1 MHKAKNINDYK
12 PSEIEGKW
20 QQEWINN
27 KVFKPDLNN
36 AKKPFYNLM
45 MFPYPSA
52 EGMHVGNMYAFTGAD
67 IYGRFQRMLGF
78 DVFEPIG
85 LDGFGIHSE
94 NYAIKVGEHPIKVAA
109 RTKENFYNQ
118 LSSIGNSYAWD
129 YTLETYDPTYYKWT
143 QWLFI
148 EMFKAG
154 LCYRKEAPLNYCPSC
169 KTVLADEQVIDGKCE
184 RCGTQVET
192 KKLSQWFFKITE
204 YADKLLENTYK
215 LDWPQKVLIG
225 QRNWI
230 GKSQGSKIIFK
241 IEGRDI
247 PLEVFTTRVDTVYG
261 VCALVIAPDND
272 LPLKIA
278 TSDQKDKVQKYI
290 DLTRSDLA
298 RSNKRDEEK
307 TGVFTGAY
315 AINPFSG
322 EKVPVWV
329 GNYVVG
335 WYGTGAV
342 MVVPAHDERDF
353 KFAKKYKL
361 PIKQVIFVDAPTS
374 RPEGSGVRGSDQSV
388 GNTAIT
394 EYGVLHNSGEFTDL
408 TSKEAIER
416 MNKYLFDTQ
425 SGNAEVQ
432 YKLRDWI
439 ISRQR
444 YWGAPIPMI
453 YCEECSKK
461 GQSYFTQEEGKHS
474 SIDPKEVEWAKG
486 WFPVNKEDL
495 PVMLPNVEDYQPK
508 GTGKSPLATVDD
520 FIYILCPNCGVTAQR
535 ETDVCDTFL
544 DSAWYFLRYPSVGI
558 NDKPFD
564 TDLTKKWL
572 PVSKY
577 IGGAEHTVLHLLYSR
592 FVTMALKDMGHINFE
607 EPFPSFFAHGLIIK
621 DGAKMSKSRGNVV
634 IPNQYIEKYGTD
646 SLRMYLMFIGPFE
659 QGGDFRDSGMFG
671 MFKFVRR
678 VWNLYNLQE
687 KRGENTSGEV
697 MVQLHK
703 TIKKATEDIGKFKYN
718 TAIASYM
725 EFVNVWEKEGN
736 VISKD
741 DSIIFLKILAPFIP
755 YVSEEL
761 YQESG
766 EFKSIHLQP
775 WPEFDEML
783 LIEDRVTIVIQVN
796 GKLRGRIQLAKDKG
810 SDREYIIEESLKNQ
824 RVKKYIQDKEQAKKI
839 IIVPQKL
846 INFVI

>member
-1 MHKAKNINDYK
+1 MKSDTKTYEYN
-12 PSEIEGKW
+12 PSHIEGKW
-20 QQEWINN
+20 QEEWVKR
-27 KVFKPDLNN
+27 KVFKPDLIS
-36 AKKPFYNLM
+36 ASKPYYNLM

-67 IYGRFQRMLGF
+67 IYGRFQRMQGF

-94 NYAIKVGEHPIKVAA
+94 NYAIKVGEHPVKVAA

-129 YTLETYDPTYYKWT
+129 YTLETYDPAYYKWT

-148 EMFKAG
+148 EMFKKG

-169 KTVLADEQVIDGKCE
+169 KTVLADEQVIDTKCE
-184 RCGTQVET
+184 RCGTLVEV

-204 YADKLLENTYK
+204 YAEKLLDNTYK

-230 GKSQGSKIIFK
+230 GKSKGTHLVFK
-241 IEGRDI
+241 IQGRDI

-261 VCALVIAPDND
+261 VTAIVIAPDKQGSTSKD
-272 LPLKIA
+272 PLALEIA
-278 TSDQKDKVQKYI
+278 SENNKKQVEKYI
-290 DLTRSDLA
+290 SDNKTA
-298 RSNKRDEEK
+298 KSNTNQNDEEK
-307 TGVFTGAY
+307 TGVDTGAF

-342 MVVPAHDERDF
+342 MVVPAHDERDYL
-353 KFAKKYKL
+353 FAKKYNL
-361 PIKQVIFVDAPTS
+361 GIKQVIFID
-374 RPEGSGVRGSDQSV
+374 DQPIKDK
-388 GNTAIT
+388 AIV
-394 EYGVLHNSGEFTDL
+394 EYGVLRNSGEFSGL
-408 TSKEAIER
+408 TSKEAIGR

-425 SGNAEVQ
+425 SGREETQ

-453 YCEECSKK
+453 YCESCSKK
-461 GQSYFTQEEGKHS
+461 GQSYFTTQEGKES
-474 SIDPKEVEWAKG
+474 GVDQSEVEWANG
-486 WFPVNKEDL
+486 WFPVKKEEL
-495 PVMLPNVEDYQPK
+495 PVLLPEVEDYQPK
-508 GTGKSPLATVDD
+508 GKGKSPLALVDD
-520 FIYILCPNCGVTAQR
+520 FIYISCPNCGETAQR

-558 NDKPFD
+558 EDKPFD
-564 TDLTKKWL
+564 PEITKKWL

-592 FVTMALKDMGHINFE
+592 FVTMALKDMGHIDFE

-621 DGAKMSKSRGNVV
+621 DGAKMSKSKGNVV
-634 IPNQYIEKYGTD
+634 VPNQYIEKYGAD
-646 SLRMYLMFIGPFE
+646 SLRTYLMFLGPFN

-671 MFKFVRR
+671 MFKFARR
-678 VWNLYNLQE
+678 IWNLFLKQE
-687 KRGENTSGEV
+687 KKGNLSTDEV
-697 MVQLHK
+697 KVQLHK
-703 TIKKATEDIGKFKYN
+703 TIKKATEDIQKFKYN

-725 EFVNVWEKEGN
+725 EFVNVWEKEGQ
-736 VISKD
+736 VLSKE
-741 DSIIFLKILAPFIP
+741 DSIAFLKLLAPFMP
-755 YVSEEL
+755 YITEEIYQKLNEANGYESVHKSTWPL
-761 YQESG
+761 Y
-766 EFKSIHLQP
+766 
-775 WPEFDEML
+775 DEAL
-783 LIEDRVTIVIQVN
+783 LVEERITIAIQVN
-796 GKLRGRIQLAKDKG
+796 GKLRGQVKIAKDKV
-810 SDREYIIEESLKNQ
+810 SDREHIINESLKNEQ
-824 RVKKYIQDKEQAKKI
+824 VKKYVESRESAKNI
-839 IIVPQKL
+839 IIVPERL